1 MFPDIFL
8 ICDQPIFRVS
18 ATDADV
24 SDSSN
29 HKHYKGL
36 SLSFRKSCSLEVWG
50 LFYIPHL
57 QIYCRD
63 QGKSCRLEA
72 ELSVAGAAEP
82 WHSPSQRK
90 GPTKQQGSELLS
102 DPSPLLSKVKQNNQF
117 CQVWAGFAGDCT
129 DTSYSNKNK
138 LDTDEQSYI
147 LGISIQALH
156 WAHWKF

>member
-72 ELSVAGAAEP
+72 GLSAAAAAAAALWGCRGEVMSHRELIQPLAEEQQ
-82 WHSPSQRK
+82 SPDTAPARDR
-90 GPTKQQGSELLS
+90 GQQNSRELWA
-102 DPSPLLSKVKQNNQF
+102 PL
-117 CQVWAGFAGDCT
+117 
-129 DTSYSNKNK
+129 
-138 LDTDEQSYI
+138 
-147 LGISIQALH
+147 
-156 WAHWKF
+156 